1 MARRTNNIEV
11 SVVGEADFGRARKE
25 ASRALDAI
33 EKDAKSAASDIER
46 AFDRVELSPELDTA
60 DIRQALDLAKQLDG
74 MVARLDI
81 DADLEE
87 IQQAEKI
94 ARSLRAFQGRVDLS
108 VEGRAE
114 LQDALGL
121 ADKLDQIR
129 TVKVQVQ
136 GQRDLQR
143 AGELADELGND
154 LAQAGQQG
162 AAGIADAIGGI
173 DFKNIGAA
181 GLDQL
186 TGALTAAG
194 PWGAAAA
201 AIGVVFGDDLI
212 AGIESGFA
220 RRRNDA
226 IRAIRSG
233 LSDTDLARAGE
244 AGGSAYAAGFGDSLA
259 QVKQDTDRL
268 LATLGDDI
276 PLGATFDDLAKRAQ
290 AMSDVLGV
298 EVPQAAVLARRAVVQ
313 GLADDVADAFDDIT
327 GVVAEFG
334 DIGLETLD
342 IYEEFG
348 GNFTRFGIDG
358 GQAVRF
364 VASAFEDGLFP
375 TLDRAG
381 ELFEEFTTEITDGT
395 AQRAI
400 EELGVDFRQL
410 QEDVA
415 AGGERGRAALQRV
428 VEALQ
433 TYGTEADRARLGNE
447 IFKASFEQVTDDAE
461 LLDRILL
468 LLGDTT
474 DAYAGSAEDAA
485 RSIED
490 NASAFTILQREVE
503 EAGAEF
509 GDFIRWA
516 DEVAEID
523 LGAPFDI
530 GAKVREWIGFTEDA
544 SDEAKRFKKSAEDAG
559 RSTGEFGD
567 EAGDAADEVDGL
579 SGEVDELRDELDK
592 LFNFKPDQL
601 MRQIYDAASDLA
613 DAFEDV
619 DASAVGLNGEIDI
632 STEAGRK
639 LQSRME
645 DMHDASADLEIAFAD
660 QRISAGE
667 LKAGQSLLR
676 SEFYRVAWQMGLTTA
691 KADGLWEKYLDL
703 KSVGT
708 INTVVTT
715 EIRNAND
722 FSDYL
727 RMLNSTPKTITT
739 RVNSIGTGR
748 SFAPSRPRTTARAT
762 TRSLA
767 RAHGGPAEGLTWVG
781 ERGPELLDL
790 PSGSFVHNNHD
801 SQRMIASAASSSTGS
816 RSGGGMTRQAPTV
829 IEIRSGGSAF
839 DDALVEVLRKAIQNR
854 GGNVSAVLG

>member
-1 MARRTNNIEV
+1 MARRTNNIGV
-11 SVVGEADFGRARKE
+11 AVVGEADFGRARKD

-33 EKDAKSAASDIER
+33 GKDAKAAASDIER

-74 MVARLDI
+74 MVANLDI

-143 AGELADELGND
+143 AGELADNLGDD
-154 LAQAGQQG
+154 LTQAGQQG

-244 AGGSAYAAGFGDSLA
+244 AGGAAYAAGFGDSLA

-485 RSIED
+485 ASIED
-490 NASAFTILQREVE
+490 NASAFVILQREVE
-503 EAGAEF
+503 DAGAEL

-516 DEVAEID
+516 DDVAQVD
-523 LGAPFDI
+523 LGAPFDV
-530 GAKVREWIGFTEDA
+530 GDKVREWIGFTEDA
-544 SDEAKRFKKSAEDAG
+544 SDEAKRFKKGVEDAG
-559 RSTGEFGD
+559 RSTGEFG
-567 EAGDAADEVDGL
+567 EQAGAAADEVDGL
-579 SGEVDELRDELDK
+579 GSEVGDLRD
-592 LFNFKPDQL
+592 Q
-601 MRQIYDAASDLA
+601 
-613 DAFEDV
+613 
-619 DASAVGLNGEIDI
+619 
-632 STEAGRK
+632 
-639 LQSRME
+639 
-645 DMHDASADLEIAFAD
+645 
-660 QRISAGE
+660 
-667 LKAGQSLLR
+667 
-676 SEFYRVAWQMGLTTA
+676 
-691 KADGLWEKYLDL
+691 ADGLYQKYLDL
-703 KSVGT
+703 KGVGT
-708 INTVVTT
+708 INTVVKT
-715 EIRNAND
+715 EIRNANE

-727 RMLNSTPKTITT
+727 RMLNSTPTSITT
-739 RVNSIGTGR
+739 RVNSIGT
-748 SFAPSRPRTTARAT
+748 PSRPRTTTRPRS
-762 TRSLA
+762 RSLA
-767 RAHGGPAEGLTWVG
+767 RAHGGPAEGPTWVG

-790 PSGSFVHNNHD
+790 PPGSFVHNNFD
-801 SQRMIASAASSSTGS
+801 SRRMITAAAPSFGGGST
-816 RSGGGMTRQAPTV
+816 GGGMGGPAPV
-829 IEIRSGGSAF
+829 VLEIRSGGSQL
-839 DDALVEVLRKAIQNR
+839 DDLLVEVLNKALQNR
-854 GGNVSAVLG
+854 TGTGLY